1 MREKFARFMAGR
13 CGIDQLNRFLSVVSL
28 VLMILAVVFNGT
40 GLSRI
45 VWLLAFVL
53 LILVYARMLSRNLY
67 KRSEEN
73 NRYMRMRMSVGGKF
87 EMIKVRWTQRKDYK
101 FFTCPACRT
110 TLRVPRHKGKI
121 NIVCKKCG
129 NSSTGRT

>member
-1 MREKFARFMAGR
+1 MPFAHG
-13 CGIDQLNRFLSVVSL
+13 GIVRQNALLLFFIQLSLSL
-28 VLMILAVVFNGT
+28 VDKSAGY
-40 GLSRI
+40 
-45 VWLLAFVL
+45 L

-129 NSSTGRT
+129 NSFTGRT

>member
-1 MREKFARFMAGR
+1 
-13 CGIDQLNRFLSVVSL
+13 
-28 VLMILAVVFNGT
+28 MILAVVFNGT
-40 GLSRI
+40 RFSRP
-45 VWLLAFVL
+45 VWLIAFVL

-67 KRSEEN
+67 KRSAEN
-73 NRYMRMRMSVGGKF
+73 TRYLRLRMSVSGKF

-129 NSSTGRT
+129 NSFTGKT

>member
-13 CGIDQLNRFLSVVSL
+13 CGIDQLNRFLSILSL
-28 VLMILAVVFNGT
+28 VLMIVAVVFNGT
-40 GLSRI
+40 RFSRPI
-45 VWLLAFVL
+45 WLIAFIL

-67 KRSEEN
+67 KRSAEN
-73 NRYMRMRMSVGGKF
+73 TRYLRLCMNVSGKF

-129 NSSTGRT
+129 NSFTGKT

>member
-13 CGIDQLNRFLSVVSL
+13 CGVDQLNRFLTFL
-28 VLMILAVVFNGT
+28 VLVMMIIAVVFNKT
-40 GLSRI
+40 AMASVLWTLS
-45 VWLLAFVL
+45 LFVL
-53 LILVYARMLSRNLY
+53 IILYARMFSRNLY
-67 KRSEEN
+67 KRNAEN
-73 NRYMRMRMSVGGKF
+73 NSYMKLRMSVTGWF
-87 EMIKVRWTQRKDYK
+87 EMLGIRWRQRKDYK

-129 NSSTGRT
+129 NSFTGKT

>member
-13 CGIDQLNRFLSVVSL
+13 CGIDQLNRFLSILSL
-28 VLMILAVVFNGT
+28 VLMIVAVVFNGT
-40 GLSRI
+40 RFSRPI
-45 VWLLAFVL
+45 WLIA
-53 LILVYARMLSRNLY
+53 YARMLSRNLY
-67 KRSEEN
+67 KRSAEN
-73 NRYMRMRMSVGGKF
+73 TRYLRLRMSVSGKF

-129 NSSTGRT
+129 NSFTGKT

>member
-1 MREKFARFMAGR
+1 MREKFARFMFGR
-13 CGIDQLNRFLSVVSL
+13 CGIDQLNRFLSILSL

-40 GLSRI
+40 VFSRI
-45 VWLLAFVL
+45 VWLIAFVL

-67 KRSEEN
+67 KRSTEN
-73 NRYMRMRMSVGGKF
+73 NRYLRIRMSIGGKF
-87 EMIKVRWTQRKDYK
+87 EMIKIRWAQRKDYK

-129 NSSTGRT
+129 NSFTGRT

>member
-1 MREKFARFMAGR
+1 MIGR
-13 CGIDQLNRFLSVVSL
+13 CGIDQLNRFLSILSL
-28 VLMILAVVFNGT
+28 VLMIVAVVFNGT
-40 GLSRI
+40 RFSRP
-45 VWLLAFVL
+45 VWLIAFVL

-67 KRSEEN
+67 KRSAEN
-73 NRYMRMRMSVGGKF
+73 NRYMKIRMDVCGKF

-101 FFTCPACRT
+101 FFKCPACRT

-129 NSSTGRT
+129 NSFTGRT

>member
-13 CGIDQLNRFLSVVSL
+13 CGIDQLNRFLSVLSL

-40 GLSRI
+40 RLSQL

-67 KRSEEN
+67 KRSAEN
-73 NRYMRMRMSVGGKF
+73 SRYMRMRMSVSGKL
-87 EMIKVRWTQRKDYK
+87 EMIKVRWAQRKDYK
-101 FFTCPACRT
+101 FFTCPACHT

-129 NSSTGRT
+129 NSFTGRT

>member
-1 MREKFARFMAGR
+1 MAGR

-40 GLSRI
+40 AFSRI
-45 VWLLAFVL
+45 VWLIAFFL
-53 LILVYARMLSRNLY
+53 LVIIYARMLSRNLY
-67 KRSEEN
+67 RRSAEN
-73 NRYMRMRMSVGGKF
+73 NRYMKMNMGFRGKF

-101 FFTCPACRT
+101 FFTCPACHT
-110 TLRVPRHKGKI
+110 TLRVPKHKGKI

-129 NSSTGRT
+129 NSFTGRT

>member
-13 CGIDQLNRFLSVVSL
+13 CGIDQLNKFLSILSL

-40 GLSRI
+40 RFSRP
-45 VWLLAFVL
+45 VWLIAFVL

-67 KRSEEN
+67 KRSAEN
-73 NRYMRMRMSVGGKF
+73 TRYLRLRMSVSGKF

-101 FFTCPACRT
+101 FFTCPTCRT

-129 NSSTGRT
+129 NSFTGKT

>member
-40 GLSRI
+40 AFSRI
-45 VWLLAFVL
+45 VWLAAFFL
-53 LILVYARMLSRNLY
+53 LIVIYARMLSRNLY
-67 KRSEEN
+67 RRSAEN
-73 NRYMRMRMSVGGKF
+73 NRYMKMRMSVSGKL
-87 EMIKVRWTQRKDYK
+87 EMVKVRWSQRKDYK
-101 FFTCPACRT
+101 FFTCPACHT
-110 TLRVPRHKGKI
+110 TLRVPKHKGKI

-129 NSSTGRT
+129 NSFTGRT